1 MSFEWPR
8 IHKWEER
15 VEQEVSDSVFEYVC
29 EHYGVDEIDELTP
42 IQLKEI
48 EDFRDELNEYSVF
61 QIGFSNLIGY
71 VENIHWENENN
82 G

>member
-15 VEQEVSDSVFEYVC
+15 IEQEVSDSVFEYVC
-29 EHYGVDEIDELTP
+29 EHYDVGEIDELTP

-48 EDFRDELNEYSVF
+48 EDFRDELNEYSCM